1 MDIPLLPD
9 IVAIFCLS
17 IGVLLVCHQIKIP
30 PIVGFLLT
38 GVLCGPTALGLVQNP
53 HAVELLAEIGVVL
66 LLFSIGLEMSGEELM
81 RLKRPVFVGGTAQ
94 VVLTIGAFMGL
105 GVLIGQTWQ
114 ESMMYGFLASL
125 SSTAIVLSRLQQKAQ
140 SESPQGRLDFS
151 VLIFQ
156 DIAVVP
162 MMLAIP
168 ILAGRGDTDL
178 GGMLVSA
185 GRTLVILVGGWLL
198 ARHVV
203 PRVMQLVLRTRSKE
217 LMLMTVLG
225 LCFAIA
231 LGTASLGLSLALGA
245 FLAGLLLSG
254 SEYSLNVLEGIL
266 PFKDVFTSLFFISVG
281 MLLDVDFL
289 VHHLDKVFLFAALL
303 ILLKSVLSLPPML
316 LVGYPLRVSILA
328 AMSLAQIG
336 EFSFVLASSAV
347 NGGLMDDDAYQ
358 MFLAASIVT
367 MILTPTVMEAAPKV
381 ASFVSR
387 YLHLPIDEE
396 AAAPKDESLKDHLI
410 IVGFGVG
417 GKHLARTA
425 REAGIPYVILEM
437 NPDTVSRYGGKEPI
451 HGGDASKPL
460 VLEHFGIR
468 NARVIAVVISDP
480 SAVRAITA
488 VARKLNPKVHIVVR
502 TRFLGEV
509 DALRRL
515 GANDVI
521 PEDFETSIEVFS
533 RVLGYYLVPRQTIER
548 FVNSIR
554 HEYYNMARQ
563 LRMTGM
569 DLPSLADE
577 VLTGLEVVACKV
589 EPGCALDGKRLTDT
603 SLRRKYGVTVVGIR
617 HAGQLIP
624 SPGGDAFLHGD
635 DTVFLFASPASLTTV
650 MPFFHADPEP
660 EKAEDL

>member
-17 IGVLLVCHQIKIP
+17 IGVLLVCHQVKIP

-94 VVLTIGAFMGL
+94 VVLTVGAFMCL
-105 GVLIGQTWQ
+105 GVLTGQTWQ
-114 ESMMYGFLASL
+114 QSMMYGFLASL

-185 GRTLVILVGGWLL
+185 GRTLVILVGGWVL

-203 PRVMQLVLRTRSKE
+203 PRIMQLVLRTRSKE

-231 LGTASLGLSLALGA
+231 LGTATLGLSRALGA
-245 FLAGLLLSG
+245 FSG

-281 MLLDVDFL
+281 MLLDVGFL

-303 ILLKSVLSLPPML
+303 IFLKSILSLPPML

-336 EFSFVLASSAV
+336 EFSFVLARSAV
-347 NGGLMDDDAYQ
+347 NSGLMDNDGYQ

-367 MILTPTVMEAAPKV
+367 MMLTPTVMEIAPKV

-387 YLHLPIDEE
+387 HMHMPVDEE
-396 AAAPKDESLKDHLI
+396 AAAQRNESLKDHLI

-460 VLEHFGIR
+460 VLEHFGIQS
-468 NARVIAVVISDP
+468 ARVIAVVISDP

-515 GANDVI
+515 GADDVI
-521 PEDFETSIEVFS
+521 PEDFETSIEIFS
-533 RVLGYYLVPRQTIER
+533 RVLGHYLVPRQTIER

-589 EPGCALDGKRLTDT
+589 EPGCALDGKRLMDT
-603 SLRRKYGVTVVGIR
+603 SLRKKYGVTVVGIR
-617 HAGQLIP
+617 HAGQIIP

-650 MPFFHADPEP
+650 MPFFRTDPEP
-660 EKAEDL
+660 ERAEDL

>member
-168 ILAGRGDTDL
+168 ILAGEGDTDI
-178 GGMLVSA
+178 GGMLISA

-316 LVGYPLRVSILA
+316 LVDYPLRVSILA

-396 AAAPKDESLKDHLI
+396 AAAQKDESLKDHLI

-460 VLEHFGIR
+460 VLEHFGIK

-617 HAGQLIP
+617 HAGQIIP
-624 SPGGDAFLHGD
+624 SPGGDASLHGD

>member
-17 IGVLLVCHQIKIP
+17 IGVLLVCHKVKIP

-94 VVLTIGAFMGL
+94 VVLTVGAFLCL
-105 GVLIGQTWQ
+105 GVLTGQTWQ
-114 ESMMYGFLASL
+114 QSMMYGFLASL

-185 GRTLVILVGGWLL
+185 GRTLVILVGGWVL

-203 PRVMQLVLRTRSKE
+203 PRIMQLVLRTRSKE

-231 LGTASLGLSLALGA
+231 LGTASLGLSLGA

-281 MLLDVDFL
+281 MLLDVGFL

-303 ILLKSVLSLPPML
+303 IFLKSILSLPPML

-336 EFSFVLASSAV
+336 EFSFVLARSAV
-347 NGGLMDDDAYQ
+347 NSGLMDNDGYQ

-367 MILTPTVMEAAPKV
+367 MMLTPTVMEIAPKV

-387 YLHLPIDEE
+387 HMHMPVDEE
-396 AAAPKDESLKDHLI
+396 AAAQRDESLKDHLI

-460 VLEHFGIR
+460 VLEHFGIQS
-468 NARVIAVVISDP
+468 ARVIAVVISDP

-515 GANDVI
+515 GADDVI
-521 PEDFETSIEVFS
+521 PEDFETSIEIFS
-533 RVLGYYLVPRQTIER
+533 RVLGHYLVPRQTIER

-589 EPGCALDGKRLTDT
+589 EPGCALDGKRLMDT
-603 SLRRKYGVTVVGIR
+603 SLRKKYGVTVVGIR
-617 HAGQLIP
+617 HAGQIIP

-650 MPFFHADPEP
+650 MPFFRTNPEP
-660 EKAEDL
+660 ERAEDL